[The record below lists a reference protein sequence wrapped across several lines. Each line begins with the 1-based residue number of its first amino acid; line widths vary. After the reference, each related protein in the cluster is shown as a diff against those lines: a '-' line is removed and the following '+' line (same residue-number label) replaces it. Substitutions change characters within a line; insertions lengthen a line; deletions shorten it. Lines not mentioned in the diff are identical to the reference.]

1 MDRAIDPLDT
11 TRGILYGELAI
22 LRKEAPISRTPS
34 GVWFLALKDDVL
46 EATRR
51 VDCFT
56 SSFRDAGVVV
66 PDQEQLISEI
76 PEPRHGEVRKIVN
89 SAIAAHRLSPVK
101 GFVRDLSEKL
111 LGELLPRG
119 HAELMHEFVMPIPN
133 TVIAFMLGV
142 PTEDFALWAKWS
154 GDVVE
159 GDYARK
165 NRNERGVG
173 LAGAFPE
180 FTQYVDTQI
189 AEHRAAATPPD
200 DFVTR
205 LVQAEVDGKRLTD
218 VELRTLIIFLLVA
231 GNETTRNLI
240 GNLLSTMARSPEIFE
255 QLQANPKLIPAAIEE
270 SLRLEPPVAFL
281 LRDCIQDIEIGGVA
295 IKKGEK
301 VAYGLASANRDERH
315 FDDPDTFRLDRTNG
329 KDHATF
335 GGGPHV
341 CPGSALARLETKV
354 ALEVFIERVGSF
366 VIDPDYRPEKVPVF
380 WANGP
385 AKLPV
390 TLTGR

>member
-1 MDRAIDPLDT
+1 MDPTIDPLDT
-11 TRGILYGELAI
+11 TLGIPYANLAI
-22 LRKEAPISRTPS
+22 LRREAPVYRTPS
-34 GVWFLALKDDVL
+34 GVWFLALLDDVL

-51 VDCFT
+51 VDAFQ

-66 PDQEQLISEI
+66 PDEEQLISEI

-89 SAIAAHRLSPVK
+89 SAIAAHRLGPVK

-119 HAELMHEFVMPIPN
+119 HAELMHDFVMPIPN

-154 GDVVE
+154 DEVVE
-159 GDYARK
+159 GDYATQ

-180 FTQYVDTQI
+180 FSQYVDAQI
-189 AEHRAAATPPD
+189 AEHRTAANPPD
-200 DFVTR
+200 DFVSR
-205 LVQAEVDGKRLTD
+205 LVQAEVDGKQLSD

-240 GNLLSTMARSPEIFE
+240 GNLLDTFARSPELFE
-255 QLQANPKLIPAAIEE
+255 RIAADPSLIPAAIEE
-270 SLRLEPPVAFL
+270 SLRLDPPVAFL
-281 LRDCIQDIEIGGVA
+281 LRDCIADIEIGGVSIA
-295 IKKGEK
+295 KGEK
-301 VAYGLASANRDERH
+301 VAYGIASANRDERY

-329 KDHATF
+329 KDHTTF

-354 ALEVFIERVGSF
+354 TLEVFAERVASF
-366 VIDPDYRPEKVPVF
+366 SIDPGYKPEKVPVF

-385 AKLPV
+385 ASLPV